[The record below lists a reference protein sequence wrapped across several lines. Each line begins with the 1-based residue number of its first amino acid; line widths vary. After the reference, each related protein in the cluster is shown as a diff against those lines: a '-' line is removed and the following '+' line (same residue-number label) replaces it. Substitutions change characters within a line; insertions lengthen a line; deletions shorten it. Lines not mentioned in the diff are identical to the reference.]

1 MQENMPNG
9 GISLWLQIST
19 VCNGKI
25 KSRFA
30 QSTFEAGVIILE
42 LNKHNLYLVV
52 QQSYRGR
59 SQFKKTKPT
68 YFSKNMCVYVCIH
81 IHIHTLM
88 EIAFKLS
95 FILV

>member
-1 MQENMPNG
+1 MPNG

-68 YFSKNMCVYVCIH
+68 YFSKNMCVCVCM
-81 IHIHTLM
+81 HTYSYTHTHGNSFQI
-88 EIAFKLS
+88 EFYLS
-95 FILV
+95 MN